1 MLYIFIKLFLNML
14 VVETFNNKEIVDKIV
29 LYSEPVSLV
38 CSLERATYSKEGF
51 VSFLIKP

>member
-1 MLYIFIKLFLNML
+1 M
-14 VVETFNNKEIVDKIV
+14 DKIV

-51 VSFLIKP
+51 VSFFIKPSLLYIEYYTDHHG